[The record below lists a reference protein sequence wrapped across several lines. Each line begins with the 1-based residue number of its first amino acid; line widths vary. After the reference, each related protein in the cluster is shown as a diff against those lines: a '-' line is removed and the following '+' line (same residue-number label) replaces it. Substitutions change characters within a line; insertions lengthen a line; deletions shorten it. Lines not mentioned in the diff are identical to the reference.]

1 MIMLGVGLIL
11 INYYLHEGLS
21 FLFSSEMVEVY
32 VISLQTYFVFFMWYH
47 HILIYYNM
55 TWGVLRIS
63 IYK

>member
-32 VISLQTYFVFFMWYH
+32 VISLQTYFVFFM
-47 HILIYYNM
+47 
-55 TWGVLRIS
+55 
-63 IYK
+63 